1 MAMLHIGY
9 TTLTHR
15 WLNLDVVWLSQ
26 WPPLRSCTRG
36 RICERS
42 LANASKPVL
51 CRYPDLKR
59 VGVVLCG
66 GYLVLFMML
75 MYVDVVIDVVIDV
88 GFFNPCNIL
97 MPDLGMEGLVDTF
110 DSICRR

>member
-1 MAMLHIGY
+1 
-9 TTLTHR
+9 
-15 WLNLDVVWLSQ
+15 
-26 WPPLRSCTRG
+26 
-36 RICERS
+36 
-42 LANASKPVL
+42 
-51 CRYPDLKR
+51 
-59 VGVVLCG
+59 
-66 GYLVLFMML
+66 ML

>member
-1 MAMLHIGY
+1 MCENDCYCMAMSHTDHI
-9 TTLTHR
+9 TLTSR
-15 WLNLDVVWLSQ
+15 WLNLDVVWLWQ

-36 RICERS
+36 RIRERS

-66 GYLVLFMML
+66 GYLVLSMML
-75 MYVDVVIDVVIDV
+75 MYVDVAIDV
-88 GFFNPCNIL
+88 GFFNPCNVL
-97 MPDLGMEGLVDTF
+97 MPDVGHGGTYRH
-110 DSICRR
+110 I